1 MSENKWNFEMFQ
13 QQTEE
18 QAKPQP
24 QEEQTPQQEVIK
36 AQEVENKSNTELLE
50 KIKKFDH
57 KRIVKYAFVLLL
69 ILIIISG
76 LGSCFKGCSD
86 SSVDDPVVDENS
98 PEVIA
103 QRTVDKAKIN
113 AAQYNY
119 DAAISAV
126 MGLDG
131 YEEDEEL
138 KSLVSSWEQEK
149 STLVEF
155 PHEKITHIFFH
166 SLVQDAGLAFDSSK
180 GNEAMGYNLVMT
192 TVDEFNKIIQSMYEK
207 GFVMVSIHD
216 ICTFDENGKRVDHK
230 IMLPPDK
237 KAFVL
242 SQDDLNYY
250 HFQDGDGIATKLIID
265 KDGKVKNEYITR
277 KGETV
282 IGDFD
287 VVPIIDTFVE
297 KHPDF
302 SYKGHKGIL
311 ALTGYNGVLGY
322 RTDSVYN
329 TLQDLDIDQQQ
340 FLDANPDFDYE
351 KEVEQAKKVADAMK
365 ESGWEFASH
374 TWGHITVPNT
384 DMGHLDTDCGKWKS
398 YVESIIGSTD
408 VLIFP
413 NGSDLAG
420 TEEYDSYNERFNY
433 LSQLGFRIFCPVDS
447 TMYWQQK
454 GDNYFRMSR
463 RNLDGYRMY
472 HNPELLTDL
481 FDVSEV
487 FDPKRPTPLP
497 TMSEVYG

>member
-1 MSENKWNFEMFQ
+1 MGENKWNFELFEQPIPKEQ
-13 QQTEE
+13 QET
-18 QAKPQP
+18 P
-24 QEEQTPQQEVIK
+24 QEVRKEETVESNN
-36 AQEVENKSNTELLE
+36 ENKYQNGTKEY
-50 KIKKFDH
+50 DY
-57 KRIVKYAFVLLL
+57 KRIVKCVVLA
-69 ILIIISG
+69 LIILTIIFSM
-76 LGSCFKGCSD
+76 GSCLKSCSD
-86 SSVDDPVVDENS
+86 SPDPDAVADENS
-98 PEVIA
+98 PQSIA
-103 QRTVDKAKIN
+103 ERTLNEAKLS
-113 AAQYNY
+113 AAQYDY
-119 DAAISAV
+119 DAAIKAV
-126 MGLDG
+126 SGLEG
-131 YEEDEEL
+131 YDKDEEL
-138 KSLVSSWEQEK
+138 KSLVSQWENEK
-149 STLVEF
+149 SQLVEY

-166 SLVQDAGLAFDSSK
+166 SLIQDAELAFDSSK

-192 TVDEFNKIIQSMYEK
+192 TVNEFNKIIESMYEK
-207 GFVMVSIHD
+207 DFVMVSMHD
-216 ICTFDENGKRVDHK
+216 ICTFDENGNRIDKK
-230 IMLPPDK
+230 IMLPPEK

-282 IGDFD
+282 IGDYD

-297 KHPDF
+297 EHPGF
-302 SYKGHKGIL
+302 SYKGHKGML

-329 TLQDLDIDQQQ
+329 TLQDLDIDQEQ
-340 FLDANPDFDYE
+340 FLQANSDFDYD
-351 KEVEQAKKVADAMK
+351 KEVEEAKKVADAMK
-365 ESGWEFASH
+365 KSGWEFASH

-384 DMGHLDTDCGKWKS
+384 DMARLDTDCGKWKS
-398 YVESIIGSTD
+398 YVESIVGPTD

-463 RNLDGYRMY
+463 RNLDGYRMF
-472 HNPELLTDL
+472 HNPELLKDL
-481 FDVSEV
+481 FDVSQV

-497 TMSEVYG
+497 TMAEVYG

>member
-1 MSENKWNFEMFQ
+1 MSKNNWEFELFEP
-13 QQTEE
+13 QTQEE
-18 QAKPQP
+18 TQP
-24 QEEQTPQQEVIK
+24 QEQITLQQEV
-36 AQEVENKSNTELLE
+36 ELVEDSKS
-50 KIKKFDH
+50 KSDADKKSAH
-57 KRIVKYAFVLLL
+57 KRIVLCAVVVLI
-69 ILIIISG
+69 ILTIISG
-76 LGSCFKGCSD
+76 VSSCFKGSSD
-86 SSVDDPVVDENS
+86 PRVDETVVDEND
-98 PEVIA
+98 PQVIA
-103 QRTVDKAKIN
+103 QKTVEKAKIN
-113 AAQYNY
+113 ASQYDYN
-119 DAAISAV
+119 AAIKAV
-126 MGLDG
+126 KGLEN
-131 YEEDEEL
+131 YENDEEL
-138 KSLVSSWEQEK
+138 TALVSQWEQQK
-149 STLVEF
+149 SQLVEF
-155 PHEKITHIFFH
+155 PHEQITHIFFH

-207 GFVMVSIHD
+207 GFVMVSMHD
-216 ICTFDENGKRVDHK
+216 ICTFDENGNRVDHK

-277 KGETV
+277 SGETV

-311 ALTGYNGVLGY
+311 ALTGYNGILGY

-329 TLQDLDIDQQQ
+329 TLQDLDIDQEQ
-340 FLDANPDFDYE
+340 FLQANPDFDYD
-351 KEVEQAKKVADAMK
+351 KEVKEAKKVADAMK

-374 TWGHITVPNT
+374 TWGHITVPNVDMDRLYT
-384 DMGHLDTDCGKWKS
+384 DSDKWNS
-398 YVESIIGSTD
+398 YVKSIIGPTD

-433 LSQLGFRIFCPVDS
+433 LSGLGFRIFCPVDS